1 MKKNMMYLILVS
13 IALMST
19 TMAQDFVQ
27 GEAKGADSASAMA
40 IGQDGQDKEA
50 NALFRGESIQLSGI
64 GGDIFDTAFFQSD
77 GWVFDATGYSLT
89 PSMAA
94 FLKDSPAD
102 GKPLTPAKKAAFVGS
117 QSNPDD
123 PRL

>member
-1 MKKNMMYLILVS
+1 MKKLIVVLGMLAIVG
-13 IALMST
+13 MG
-19 TMAQDFVQ
+19 MAEDFLQ

-50 NALFRGESIQLSGI
+50 KALFRGESIQLSGI

>member
-1 MKKNMMYLILVS
+1 MKKLIVVLGMLAIVG
-13 IALMST
+13 MG
-19 TMAQDFVQ
+19 MAEDFLQ

-50 NALFRGESIQLSGI
+50 KALFRGESIQLSGI

-77 GWVFDATGYSLT
+77 GWVFDTTGYSLT